1 MPLSPS
7 VSLLCTLNLFSHY
20 YTFKT
25 VLPVMKC
32 SLVSVHKIVI
42 LLATDSLVP
51 EAAQQSEKR
60 AWAEINLQLSGFTR
74 CTTFNNLNHTMK
86 LIRFFEIEGR
96 IKSIFSMK
104 FLIYSWYYINGSYY
118 CLFLVYIALVG
129 GMREGVGGG
138 AEMGDI
144 PLTQSNHSIFSV
156 KFFSHGSRLVEAMG
170 Y

>member
-1 MPLSPS
+1 
-7 VSLLCTLNLFSHY
+7 
-20 YTFKT
+20 
-25 VLPVMKC
+25 
-32 SLVSVHKIVI
+32 
-42 LLATDSLVP
+42 
-51 EAAQQSEKR
+51 
-60 AWAEINLQLSGFTR
+60 
-74 CTTFNNLNHTMK
+74 MK

-96 IKSIFSMK
+96 IKYIFSMK

-118 CLFLVYIALVG
+118 CLFIVYIALVG

-138 AEMGDI
+138 EEMGDV